1 MQVKQFTKLS
11 FKVHSWLG
19 LVLGLLYLFLGL
31 SGSMLVFQKEI
42 EQAWCGDLHGISVP
56 AGSRPIPLD
65 ALYRKVVQQHPHI
78 RRMMVRKFP
87 EKSTDCYEFMLYL
100 YQQGVSDNYLYSV
113 FVNPY
118 TGEIIRE
125 GNFRSVR
132 TSLFRWLY
140 SAHYCFQIDKP
151 GRLLTAIISLLF
163 IVSIIT
169 GVIVY
174 KKQIIKVLTFRV
186 KFKFGSRSST
196 LSSLHRIVGVWS
208 LLLNFM
214 LFFTGFWMNKSLFIP
229 SEWLIAPDQHRS
241 FLIKGNLDEI
251 MGNGN
256 KLTGFTPV
264 SLMVSVEKEK
274 DVTVSG
280 VFSSTSNPLY
290 KGKGSDLYFDANTS
304 QLKRID
310 RIEKKPFFDRL
321 YWIFKRLHVGE
332 FDSLIVRWL
341 YVIVGMSPAILSLT
355 GFCLYRN
362 RKSSS
367 KRYSQ
372 SKILS

>member
-56 AGSRPIPLD
+56 AGSRPVPLD

-87 EKSTDCYEFMLYL
+87 EKPTDCYEFMLYL
-100 YQQGVSDNYLYSV
+100 YQQDVSDNYLYSV

-132 TSLFRWLY
+132 TSFFRWLY

-163 IVSIIT
+163 IISIIT

-186 KFKFGSRSST
+186 KFKFASKSST

-208 LLLNFM
+208 LVLNFM

-229 SEWLIAPDQHRS
+229 SEWLISPDQHRS
-241 FLIKGNLDEI
+241 VLIKGNLDEI
-251 MGNGN
+251 MGNAN

-290 KGKGSDLYFDANTS
+290 KGKGSDLYFDANTGR
-304 QLKRID
+304 LKRID
-310 RIEKKPFFDRL
+310 RIEEKPFFDRL

-362 RKSSS
+362 RKNSS
-367 KRYSQ
+367 KRYGQ